1 MAMQKRFLK
10 DDCGCGGSVLGRRFT
25 VYSFS
30 GPDSSLVTATKRVHM
45 KVDKV
50 STLGGCF

>member
-1 MAMQKRFLK
+1 MAMEKRFPK
-10 DDCGCGGSVLGRRFT
+10 DDCGCSESVLGRRFT

-30 GPDSSLVTATKRVHM
+30 GPDSSLVIATKRVRM

-50 STLGGCF
+50 SMLEGCF